1 MGLPP
6 SRNNDWNYAQWSKH
20 ARYADAAAL
29 AADQPHFYWQS
40 GVTPEERYDPPSEWS
55 FISRDLPS
63 WSATESNFIMF
74 HPESQKGIQCRF
86 GERGVVAATHYD
98 NGRNMVGMITGAK
111 RYILSPPNA
120 CGKLGIFADR
130 NTAIFRH
137 SMLDFGHIKYLE
149 DAKLREE
156 MSPQERQ
163 WLERAATAPAVET
176 VLKAGE
182 VLYIPSMWF
191 HYIVSIQKS
200 AQCNARSGVEQDNH
214 PEFGGKDDV
223 MECRL

>member
-1 MGLPP
+1 
-6 SRNNDWNYAQWSKH
+6 
-20 ARYADAAAL
+20 
-29 AADQPHFYWQS
+29 
-40 GVTPEERYDPPSEWS
+40 
-55 FISRDLPS
+55 
-63 WSATESNFIMF
+63 MF

-120 CGKLGIFADR
+120 CGKLGIFAGR

-137 SMLDFGHIKYLE
+137 SMLNFGHIKYLE